1 MGKLIVHESTKED
14 NELWAVIEEGDTV
27 HVRPVID
34 NNVVDTPIEREENVT
49 DEVVDLGVEPEEG
62 DE

>member
-1 MGKLIVHESTKED
+1 MGKVIVHESTKEG

>member
-1 MGKLIVHESTKED
+1 MGKVIVHESTKED

-27 HVRPVID
+27 HIRPVID

>member
-1 MGKLIVHESTKED
+1 MGKVIVHESTKED